1 MTMPF
6 FKASLLASAICVLAA
21 CGGGGG
27 GSSTPAVSTGVL
39 TDSPVAG
46 VTYSTSPSNQ
56 AGTTNT
62 NGEYNYR
69 AGDTVTFTL
78 GGVALPPVPATGRI
92 TPATMAAHLFDG
104 DAAAVANATLNLA
117 VLFQTLDDDQDPDGG
132 ITMGGATLTGF
143 TPSLALA
150 QAPATF
156 AATLDAALP
165 VGLNPVSAQDAIHHY
180 YGNELTGT
188 WRATAIKETI
198 VYGGREE
205 TDIENPVLSNDLG
218 FLFSFDPEGRFIYST
233 WDVTSQ
239 TDDERFGDIAIGQVE
254 YPSSGTTVTLTG
266 NDSRLLS
273 ADSEISST
281 DPSEPLIRP
290 HNPLPT
296 TIELQG
302 EKVVITNT
310 WEDDYDG
317 DEIDDVITSV
327 FTLERLE
334 NRKDGLTGTWVESE
348 EDEDSTLTVNE
359 NGTVDFGDQVKGI
372 YTYYLSDSLLVF
384 VVLDRAAAGDDNERN
399 GIVVASYSRSGN
411 TITLGTVKYDGVS
424 KISAD
429 PVFDAGDTFTNG
441 PVSSD
446 GRTVAYNYGGGDI
459 GTMARLLTM
468 ADVASFVD
476 ASTVASM
483 TGSWSVTEVSG
494 ANTCEEPVGASTVA
508 AYSITQAG
516 TNLSVQANGH
526 TYTGALSGNS
536 LNWTGSYPED
546 GGTTTQTTIATLSG
560 GGNSFS
566 GTSSWSWTN
575 GEESCTGSTTFTGTR
590 S

>member
-1 MTMPF
+1 M
-6 FKASLLASAICVLAA
+6 
-21 CGGGGG
+21 
-27 GSSTPAVSTGVL
+27 
-39 TDSPVAG
+39 
-46 VTYSTSPSNQ
+46 
-56 AGTTNT
+56 
-62 NGEYNYR
+62 
-69 AGDTVTFTL
+69 
-78 GGVALPPVPATGRI
+78 
-92 TPATMAAHLFDG
+92 
-104 DAAAVANATLNLA
+104 
-117 VLFQTLDDDQDPDGG
+117 
-132 ITMGGATLTGF
+132 
-143 TPSLALA
+143 
-150 QAPATF
+150 
-156 AATLDAALP
+156 
-165 VGLNPVSAQDAIHHY
+165 
-180 YGNELTGT
+180 
-188 WRATAIKETI
+188 
-198 VYGGREE
+198 
-205 TDIENPVLSNDLG
+205 
-218 FLFSFDPEGRFIYST
+218 
-233 WDVTSQ
+233 
-239 TDDERFGDIAIGQVE
+239 
-254 YPSSGTTVTLTG
+254 
-266 NDSRLLS
+266 
-273 ADSEISST
+273 
-281 DPSEPLIRP
+281 
-290 HNPLPT
+290 
-296 TIELQG
+296 
-302 EKVVITNT
+302 
-310 WEDDYDG
+310 
-317 DEIDDVITSV
+317 
-327 FTLERLE
+327 
-334 NRKDGLTGTWVESE
+334 
-348 EDEDSTLTVNE
+348 
-359 NGTVDFGDQVKGI
+359 
-372 YTYYLSDSLLVF
+372 
-384 VVLDRAAAGDDNERN
+384 
-399 GIVVASYSRSGN
+399 VASYSRSGN